1 MLFTACTSTGDG
13 VVQPVDR
20 TTSLLEALAASPTG
34 AEPEKESV
42 VEIPRPVV
50 IHEDESV
57 AEKPQ
62 ATDTAEDAFAITAP
76 EPEPVSDIPPVTES
90 ADVVAAEEEDGNV
103 VIPFAEET
111 EEEVVEI
118 IPAPAAVD
126 EDAAVVPVS
135 GDAEEAESVIYPVV
149 SEELSVLEE
158 DTAPWMLRLMIILV
172 IVLILFTA
180 ASAIR
185 NAYNAPLNRIVSLA
199 IAALLTALSWIL
211 SYLIAGPSLLYLVY
225 LSLLFTY
232 FVLRSTKRSRH
243 E

>member
-34 AEPEKESV
+34 AEPEKERV

-62 ATDTAEDAFAITAP
+62 TTDTAEDAFAIAAP
-76 EPEPVSDIPPVTES
+76 EPEPASDIPPVTES
-90 ADVVAAEEEDGNV
+90 VDVVAAEEKDESV

-111 EEEVVEI
+111 EEEIEI
-118 IPAPAAVD
+118 IPAPSAVD

-149 SEELSVLEE
+149 PEELSVLEE